1 MSMQA
6 MTGSN
11 LANSESKQIDLI
23 GPMAPAVSYQDR
35 ITDGLTQSQFQV
47 DAQKKSVTCPQGY
60 RTTRLVRIKNGLRFM
75 LSKTNLRRLPSA
87 FPLLYG

>member
-23 GPMAPAVSYQDR
+23 GPMAPAVS
-35 ITDGLTQSQFQV
+35 
-47 DAQKKSVTCPQGY
+47 
-60 RTTRLVRIKNGLRFM
+60 
-75 LSKTNLRRLPSA
+75 
-87 FPLLYG
+87 